1 MRYDLHYTTVQSIL
15 YQVGYGESTQHMLPA
30 CVAEFIEHQQITGSD
45 ERGLA
50 VGYFMR
56 CHYGH
61 HRYSFEE
68 IEGMFD
74 GLNWLRRQWPGNDEE
89 KEKRYQQ
96 QRKVFL
102 KKWYREWKATKKLL
116 RGRAPLFFS
125 IEKPV
130 RSPIDMA

>member
-1 MRYDLHYTTVQSIL
+1 MEHYGTLPERWNPHEYWKTGLVFLIPENCSRPSLKLSLRSMRYDLHYTTVQSIL

-45 ERGLA
+45 ERGLT

-89 KEKRYQQ
+89 KEK
-96 QRKVFL
+96 
-102 KKWYREWKATKKLL
+102 
-116 RGRAPLFFS
+116 
-125 IEKPV
+125 
-130 RSPIDMA
+130 